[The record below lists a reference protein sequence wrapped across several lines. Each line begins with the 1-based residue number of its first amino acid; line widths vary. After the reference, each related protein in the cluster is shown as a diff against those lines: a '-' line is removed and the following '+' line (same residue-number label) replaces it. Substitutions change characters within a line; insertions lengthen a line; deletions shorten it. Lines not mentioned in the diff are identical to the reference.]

1 MYTIY
6 VLWLLQAVLILLLA
20 MVGAIVITIKPNS
33 SISNSRSHS
42 NYNTI
47 GSASPYAEADNK
59 YLHYIHSRSTGS
71 EATGGSALAAGSRL
85 NKTTKSITLESN
97 G

>member
-33 SISNSRSHS
+33 SISNGRSHS

-47 GSASPYAEADNK
+47 GSTLTYDGVDNK
-59 YLHYIHSRSTGS
+59 HLHYIHSR
-71 EATGGSALAAGSRL
+71 SRL
-85 NKTTKSITLESN
+85 NKTTKSIIIESN
-97 G
+97 S